1 MRIVPRQGNNSNN
14 GDQNGR
20 IKKAKYT
27 FYGENKKLIKEE
39 TKVYFNDNQI
49 PTDANIDVE
58 VNNTVKEIKIEI
70 LSAYSTTATMAELEF
85 YGESDNWYTHVEANT
100 AQNGHSI
107 ENAFDGDTN
116 TIWHSKWDN
125 NGKVNKDHPADVIIT
140 RKTTSPMS
148 KLEYTTRKDTG
159 SNDGGT
165 NGNILMMSVLTSNDK
180 QNWTEVNKVN
190 WTSEEGKK
198 YVDLFGDNSKYV
210 KLHITKGHADCASAA
225 EFNIVE
231 LTSKDQIDT
240 SLIQTVEELGLASNN
255 YKGWEAESSKNLISK
270 LATAK
275 TAKES
280 GSINDLLNAMKELN
294 KAYKALLPDKKPLID
309 KIAEAKKVDY
319 AGKNTSSI
327 ANLKQAIK
335 NAEKALDVVSTPLEV
350 QFEVA
355 QLESAMQLSSE
366 PTKDIQNV
374 ASLTEI
380 KRDNNFNEG
389 WLFRESKDDAFAV
402 KVDESQFSNINLPH
416 DFSID
421 NDFTTSGEAE
431 SGFLLGGTGWYRK
444 HVVLPKD
451 AANKN
456 IRLIFDGSY
465 MDTTVYVNGKEIG
478 QNHNGYNQFA
488 FDITKELKCDG
499 KTDNVIAVKVV
510 NNLPSSRWYSGSGI
524 YRDVTLQVTDKT
536 HIDYLGSFV
545 ATPEGNKVE
554 IKNTVVGKNKDTK
567 IQTTILD
574 KDGKEVAKSNLETVN
589 NDVMTTNLNVANPT
603 LWSTENPYLYKAVTR
618 VYNGNTEVDKVEN
631 KFGFK
636 TIVFDRDKG
645 LTLNG
650 KIIKLKGVCMHHD
663 QGALGA
669 ASNYHAV
676 YRQMKIMKDM
686 GVNAIRV
693 THNPSSEMLLDI
705 CDELGLLVINEAFD
719 HLYYSK
725 NNNNNDFA
733 RWFKQPIGNNGP
745 VGSTSTMTWA
755 EFVAKQMVKVSRNH
769 ASVLMYSVGN
779 ELLEGGGSDQGYV
792 QTVESIC
799 DWFKE
804 MDPYHKPTIGDN
816 KAKGNDRLAVQLC
829 DAVAKKG
836 GIVGFNYANPDQYNN
851 LRNSHKDWI
860 LYGSETSSAFHS
872 RDVYNTD
879 FKDESRLLCTD
890 YENET
895 SRAGWGHSASTAW
908 KYVEENNWNIGEF
921 VWTGFDYIGE
931 PTPWN
936 GIGTGSQT
944 GGKAAPRSSFF
955 GIVETTGFAKDI
967 YYLYQSLWND
977 QVHTLHMTER
987 WNDDMLKHGE
997 NVLVQV
1003 FSDAD
1008 KIELYLNDQKIDERT
1023 STVKENGTRK
1033 FGDKYFAEFNVKF
1046 KPGKLSVKAFDKD
1059 GKEIKDTV
1067 GRKEVST
1074 TSKATKTS
1082 LSANKQTIES
1092 DGYDLSYITV
1102 DVVDKDNHFVSN
1114 NNQKLYFTLEGEGR
1128 IVGVDNGNQSDTQS
1142 FRVDDPKR
1150 ASRNS
1155 FNGKALVI
1163 VQSTK
1168 RAGNIKLHVKGVGLE
1183 DNAITIQSKSSST
1196 SDRLSAVELV
1206 SKYSTF
1212 TNKMVNLPK
1221 TVTGIFE
1228 NGQVKE
1234 LPVKWDTSK
1243 LDIKRVGIY
1252 TVTGSIDG
1260 YDAKP
1265 IITVNVYN
1273 EFGGVQNYSTVM
1285 NEGMVI
1291 SLPETRKVYYAD
1303 GTVAGSFPVVW
1314 NYFDST
1320 DLKAGKTYTVNG
1332 TINVADKQLAV
1343 KANIRV
1349 EKKLPESKNIARLE
1363 SDMPKLAQSCKHTAD
1378 NLNSLNNGVKV
1389 STDPNQRWTDYNEQ
1403 NQVKPWVSYTWK
1415 NKYTVSD
1422 IIAYIYQ
1429 DHASTVP
1436 REMELEVETLNDK
1449 GEWVKQEISYITPV
1463 AYNDGDGKTTINLKK
1478 PVTTNGIKLHIN
1490 KKKASSFTGLT
1501 ELEVF
1506 EYVPKEQAKQDTTIK
1521 NLTLNGKKVE
1531 NFTPENEM
1539 YEIQVEK
1546 FPNMESV
1553 NVKFDMDQTATSV
1566 VLKDENSHTI
1576 RIIVTAENG
1585 SEKTY
1590 TIQYAENQS
1599 SLKDELNTT
1608 IQNAENK
1615 LNTVTVSSSKNLK
1628 DAIAKAKK
1636 VLKNGSSSEIQ
1647 AMIKELTDEM
1657 NSKNLVNR
1665 GNVNELSKVIE
1676 ANKDRQKAD
1685 YEVTNEQWNAF
1696 TKALHNAMQIVKDNS
1711 NQSQA
1716 DVDAAKAELEKAIA
1730 VLDENKKVTDS
1741 TTPNTGESGKPGNS
1755 DSNKPGKPNNKVE
1768 TGETP
1773 TTAAATQSA
1782 LLWVVFIG
1790 AGVAVLVVLR
1800 NRKKSKA

>member
-1 MRIVPRQGNNSNN
+1 MIHERIEKLLLSTVSAVMIISSVTWPVSVRATETANNKITNFELTASSEHVSSPISKANDGNKSTFWETNWSGKDYTPTEQKPIVVTATFDKPTKVGIMRIVPRQGNNSNN

-20 IKKAKYT
+20 IKKAKYVL
-27 FYGENKKLIKEE
+27 YGKNNKVIKEE
-39 TKVYFNDNQI
+39 TKVYFQSNETPD
-49 PTDANIDVE
+49 DKNINLDI
-58 VNNTVKEIKIEI
+58 NNTVTKVEIQI
-70 LSAYSTTATMAELEF
+70 LGAHFTTATIAELEF
-85 YGESDNWYTHVEANT
+85 YNESDAWYTDVEANT
-100 AQNGHSI
+100 AHSGNEI
-107 ENAFDGDTN
+107 EKAFDNDPK
-116 TIWHSKWDN
+116 TIWHSEWEK
-125 NGKVNKDHPADVIIT
+125 NGKVNAEHPADVTIT
-140 RKTTSPMS
+140 RKNTTPMHV
-148 KLEYTTRKDTG
+148 LEYMTRKDNG
-159 SNDGGT
+159 VDGER
-165 NGNILMMSVLTSNDK
+165 NGNILSMTVLTSNDK
-180 QNWTEVNKVN
+180 TTWKELNKVQ
-190 WTSEEGKK
+190 WTSASGKK
-198 YVDLFGDNSKYV
+198 TVNLYGNKDKYV
-210 KLHITKGHADCASAA
+210 KLHITKGERECASAA

-240 SLIQTVEELGLASNN
+240 TLIQTVEELGLAENN
-255 YKGWEAESSKNLISK
+255 YKGWEAETSKKLIDK
-270 LATAK
+270 LAI
-275 TAKES
+275 AKEAQKN
-280 GSINDLLNAMKELN
+280 GTIDDLLNAMKELN
-294 KAYKALLPDKKPLID
+294 KAYKALEPDKKPLID
-309 KIAEAKKVDY
+309 KIAEAKDVDY
-319 AGKNTSSI
+319 TGKNTSSI

-335 NAEKALDVVSTPLEV
+335 NAEKALKVVSTPLEV

-389 WLFRESKDDAFAV
+389 WLFRESKEDAFAT

-451 AANKN
+451 VANKN

-488 FDITKELKCDG
+488 FDITSALKCDG

-524 YRDVTLQVTDKT
+524 YRDVTLQVTNKT

-574 KDGKEVAKSNLETVN
+574 QDGKEVVKSNLVAVDQN
-589 NDVMTTNLNVANPT
+589 VMNTNLTVENPT
-603 LWSTENPYLYKAVTR
+603 LWSTEKPYLYTAVTK
-618 VYNGNTEVDKVEN
+618 VYNGNTEVDKVEE

-650 KIIKLKGVCMHHD
+650 KNIKLKGVCMHHD

-693 THNPSSEMLLDI
+693 THNPSSEMLLNI

-733 RWFKQPIGNNGP
+733 RWFKQQIGNNGP
-745 VGSTSTMTWA
+745 IGSTPTMTWA

-769 ASVLMYSVGN
+769 ASILMYSVGN
-779 ELLEGGGSDQGYV
+779 ELLEGGKSDQGYV
-792 QTVESIC
+792 KTVELIC

-816 KAKGNDRLAVQLC
+816 KAKGNDNLAVQLC

-860 LYGSETSSAFHS
+860 LYGSETSSAWHS
-872 RDVYNTD
+872 RNVYNTN
-879 FKDESRLLCTD
+879 FKDEEKLLCTD

-908 KYVEENNWNIGEF
+908 KYVEENEWNIGEF

-936 GIGTGSQT
+936 GIGVGSVS
-944 GGKAAPRSSFF
+944 GGAAAPRSSFF

-987 WNDDMLKHGE
+987 WNDDMVKSGE

-1003 FSDAD
+1003 FSNAH
-1008 KIELYLNDQKIDERT
+1008 KVSLYLDGTEIASKT
-1023 STVKENGTRK
+1023 STIKANGTRK
-1033 FGDKYFAEFNVKF
+1033 FDDKYFAEFNVKYA
-1046 KPGKLSVKAFDKD
+1046 PGKLSVKAFDEK
-1059 GKEIKDTV
+1059 GNEIKDTV
-1067 GRKEVST
+1067 GRKEVAT
-1074 TSKATKTS
+1074 TTKATQTS
-1082 LSANKQTIES
+1082 LSANKETIES

-1102 DVVDKDNHFVSN
+1102 DLLDKDGNFVSN
-1114 NNQKLYFTLEGEGR
+1114 ANQKLYFTLEGEGK

-1150 ASRNS
+1150 VSRNS

-1163 VQSTK
+1163 IQSTK
-1168 RAGNIKLHVKGVGLE
+1168 RAGDVKLHVKGVGLN
-1183 DNAITIQSKSSST
+1183 DNVISIKSKSSST

-1212 TNKMVNLPK
+1212 TNKMVNLPT

-1234 LPVKWDTSK
+1234 LPVKWDTSR
-1243 LDIKRVGIY
+1243 LDIKKAGIY
-1252 TVTGSIDG
+1252 KVTGSIDG

-1303 GTVAGSFPVVW
+1303 GTVAGNFPVVW

-1332 TINVADKQLAV
+1332 TISVADKQLSV

-1349 EKKLPESKNIARLE
+1349 EAKLPESKNIARLE
-1363 SDMPKLAQSCKHTAD
+1363 SDMPKLAQSCTRTAD

-1389 STDPNQRWTDYNEQ
+1389 STDPNQRWTDWAQ
-1403 NQVKPWVSYTWK
+1403 QDQVKPWVSYTWK
-1415 NKYTVSD
+1415 NKYTISD

-1436 REMELEVETLNDK
+1436 REMELEIETLNDK

-1506 EYVPKEQAKQDTTIK
+1506 EYVPRDEAKEDATIK

-1539 YEIQVEK
+1539 YENQVDK
-1546 FPNMESV
+1546 FPEFSSI
-1553 NVKFDMDQTATSV
+1553 NVEFDMDKTATSV
-1566 VLKDENSHTI
+1566 VLKDETTHTI

-1585 SEKTY
+1585 TERTY
-1590 TIQYAENQS
+1590 TIKYVENQ
-1599 SLKDELNTT
+1599 
-1608 IQNAENK
+1608 
-1615 LNTVTVSSSKNLK
+1615 
-1628 DAIAKAKK
+1628 
-1636 VLKNGSSSEIQ
+1636 
-1647 AMIKELTDEM
+1647 
-1657 NSKNLVNR
+1657 
-1665 GNVNELSKVIE
+1665 
-1676 ANKDRQKAD
+1676 
-1685 YEVTNEQWNAF
+1685 
-1696 TKALHNAMQIVKDNS
+1696 
-1711 NQSQA
+1711 
-1716 DVDAAKAELEKAIA
+1716 
-1730 VLDENKKVTDS
+1730 TDS
-1741 TTPNTGESGKPGNS
+1741 TNPTVPDENESVKPNTEKPSDSDSNQIEKPDNS
-1755 DSNKPGKPNNKVE
+1755 DSNQIEKPNNDKVE
-1768 TGETP
+1768 MNDTP
-1773 TTAAATQSA
+1773 TTGTSTHST
-1782 LLWVVFIG
+1782 LLWVVLVG
-1790 AGVAVLVVLR
+1790 AGAVALVVLK
-1800 NRKKSKA
+1800 NRKKSK